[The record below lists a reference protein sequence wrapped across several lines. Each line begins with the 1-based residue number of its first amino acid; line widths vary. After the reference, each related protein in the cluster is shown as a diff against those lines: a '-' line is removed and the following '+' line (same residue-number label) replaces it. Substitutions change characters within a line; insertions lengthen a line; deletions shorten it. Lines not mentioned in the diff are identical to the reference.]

1 MRRLFK
7 LRDVCLFFIAASPL
21 MMVAQG
27 NRAPGGSPSSER
39 KIYLEHANTLSF
51 DKKVSADYQVLRG
64 DVCFRQDS
72 AYMYC
77 DSAYFYEKTNSMDA
91 FGHVRMEQGDSLYLF
106 GDTLYYDG
114 NSGLA
119 RLRNNVRL
127 IHNDVI
133 LYTDHLNYDRFLNE
147 AHFLHEGV
155 IVNPDNHLR
164 SVVGWYYPNSKTAL
178 FLDDVQLRHY
188 DYADGVPE
196 GNIDMQADYYTEDEL
211 AALSEVVS
219 SDSTHSIVPM
229 EGAHAALRVHE
240 FDSLSSPHSL
250 ADTTMLAIASDSLLV
265 SDTLIASVSTSPHDR
280 ANLIPL
286 DTLLDRIEPPHAS
299 LAPDD
304 AIIAP
309 QTTLYSDTIRYDMNS
324 GRADLF
330 GPSRIVSDS
339 SLVLTSRGYYNT
351 REQVAALSERP
362 QIFNPGRFATGDSAY
377 YNNAVGYG
385 EFFGQIEVCDT
396 LQNMKLSG
404 EYAYYNDPEES
415 ILVTENAL
423 AMEFSSKDT
432 LYLHA
437 DTLRGFTVDSVRY
450 ISAYYNVRYYRTDIQ
465 GVCDSLIYNA
475 QDSLATFIG
484 NPVMW
489 NGQYQITGDS
499 IFVYMADA
507 GINRALVH
515 DNAFLVQQKDSLHY
529 DQISGKEL
537 ICYFDSSRIQRMDM
551 SGNVRIVY
559 FPEES
564 DRTLIGLNQV
574 IGNYLSVWFKEQKMD
589 HLCVWPDPVG
599 SLTPMAML
607 TPELLYLDHFR
618 WMYYLRPLESKD
630 VFRDVR
636 MKREDVQESVR
647 LFNEDEL
654 NGY

>member
-240 FDSLSSPHSL
+240 LDSLSSPHSL
-250 ADTTMLAIASDSLLV
+250 ADTTVLAIASDSLLV

-636 MKREDVQESVR
+636 MKQEDVQESVR